1 MVSKINKAN
10 FTLLYHYAHDTCKEP
25 EEIWKVL
32 PFFFFPFYRRQALFY
47 DEINDTWQ
55 QSSAEALLS
64 SCCREVKNSRLGEKK
79 VSG

>member
-1 MVSKINKAN
+1 MLMIHVKNLKKYGKYC
-10 FTLLYHYAHDTCKEP
+10 L
-25 EEIWKVL
+25 
-32 PFFFFPFYRRQALFY
+32 FFFPFYRRQALFY